1 MRLLLSGLQK
11 TKPIPRRMVKIDEA
25 RHVTSL
31 ALDLKK
37 VAHNLKRIRTMV
49 GSGGVIAVVKGFG
62 YGTNAPALSKLLE
75 REGIDYLAVA
85 YVEEG
90 VRLREVGISAPIIV
104 MNPDSMTFDALKE
117 YRLEP
122 TIVSLVQLKSYLN
135 WRERNEKTPQRIH
148 LNFDSGMHRL
158 GFRYNELNDVIEILS
173 STENI
178 EIATVYTHLAGAES
192 SLLDDSTLKQF
203 ELYDKI
209 CANLRASFKG
219 SHLLQSFK
227 THALNSSGVARFP
240 DHKYDFVRV
249 GIALLGSELSLNDW
263 GLEPAVSFN
272 TVISQV
278 IHLPKNEGL
287 SYGFTDSSLKNRT
300 IAWIPVGYADGY
312 PRGLSGGV
320 GQVCVGKGDLKFMAK
335 VVGRICMDLTAID
348 VSGKNVKA
356 GDPVELFGEEV
367 SLNQVAEQAG
377 TIPYEIISSIHQ
389 RVIRI

>member
-1 MRLLLSGLQK
+1 
-11 TKPIPRRMVKIDEA
+11 MVKPEEA

-31 ALDLKK
+31 TLDLKK
-37 VAHNLKRIRTMV
+37 VSHNLKRIRTMV
-49 GSGGVIAVVKGFG
+49 GYGGVIAVVKGFG

-75 REGIDYLAVA
+75 HEGVDYLAVA

-90 VRLREVGISAPIIV
+90 VRLREVGISAPIMV

-117 YRLEP
+117 YHLEP
-122 TIVSLVQLKSYLN
+122 TIVSLAQLRSYLN
-135 WRERNEKTPQRIH
+135 WRERHEKTPQRIH

-158 GFRYNELNDVIEILS
+158 GFKDNELNDVIEILS

-209 CANLRASFKG
+209 CTNLRASFKG

-227 THALNSSGVARFP
+227 THALNSSGVARFT

-287 SYGFTDSSLKNRT
+287 SYGLTDSSLKNRT

-312 PRGLSGGV
+312 PRSLSGGV

-335 VVGRICMDLTAID
+335 VVGQICMDLTAID

-367 SLNQVAEQAG
+367 SLNQVAAKAG

>member
-1 MRLLLSGLQK
+1 
-11 TKPIPRRMVKIDEA
+11 MVKTDEA

-31 ALDLKK
+31 TLDLKK
-37 VAHNLKRIRTMV
+37 VSHNLKRIRTMV
-49 GSGGVIAVVKGFG
+49 GSSGVIAVVKGFG
-62 YGTNAPALSKLLE
+62 YGTNAPALSNLLE
-75 REGIDYLAVA
+75 REGVDYLAVA

-90 VRLREVGISAPIIV
+90 VRLREVGVSIPVMV

-117 YRLEP
+117 HRLEP
-122 TIVSLVQLKSYLN
+122 TIVSLAQLRSYLD
-135 WRERNEKTPQRIH
+135 WRGHSEKTPQRIH

-158 GFRYNELNDVIEILS
+158 GFKNDELNDVVEILRA
-173 STENI
+173 TKNI

-192 SLLDDSTLKQF
+192 SSLDHSTLKQF

-209 CANLRASFKG
+209 CTKLRAGFLG
-219 SHLLQSFK
+219 LPLLQSFK

-249 GIALLGSELSLNDW
+249 GIALLGSELSLDNW
-263 GLEPAVSFN
+263 GLEPAVTFA
-272 TVISQV
+272 TVVSQV
-278 IHLPKNEGL
+278 INLPKHEGL
-287 SYGFTDSSLKNRT
+287 SYGFTDSSTKDRT

-312 PRGLSGGV
+312 PRSLSNGI
-320 GQVCVGKGDLKFMAK
+320 GQVCVGRGREKFMAR

-348 VSGKNVKA
+348 VSGGNVKA

-367 SLNQVAEQAG
+367 SLHEVAAKAG

-389 RVIRI
+389 RVIRK

>member
-1 MRLLLSGLQK
+1 
-11 TKPIPRRMVKIDEA
+11 MVKIDEA

>member
-49 GSGGVIAVVKGFG
+49 GSDGVIAVVKGFG

-75 REGIDYLAVA
+75 REGVDYLAVA

-90 VRLREVGISAPIIV
+90 VRLREVGISAPIMV

-117 YRLEP
+117 YHLEP
-122 TIVSLVQLKSYLN
+122 TIVSLAQLRSYLN
-135 WRERNEKTPQRIH
+135 WREQSEKTPQRIH

-158 GFRYNELNDVIEILS
+158 GFRDNELNDVIEILS
-173 STENI
+173 TTENI

-192 SLLDDSTLKQF
+192 SLLDYSTLKQF

-209 CANLRASFKG
+209 CTNLRASFKG

-312 PRGLSGGV
+312 PRCLSGGV
-320 GQVCVGKGDLKFMAK
+320 GQVCVGKGDLKFMAR
-335 VVGRICMDLTAID
+335 VVGQICMDLTAID
-348 VSGKNVKA
+348 VSGENVKA

-367 SLNQVAEQAG
+367 SLNQVAAKAG
-377 TIPYEIISSIHQ
+377 TIPYDIISSIHQ
-389 RVIRI
+389 RVIRL